1 MVKWLVMMV
10 YDTAADTINAVI
22 TIVLFL
28 CEFLLTFDSF
38 YCLWAA
44 SLDRGSPRVPLDAF
58 IRIILSSIANP
69 GGGSTLDSVTQWI

>member
-44 SLDRGSPRVPLDAF
+44 SLDRGLLYRSYYRPLLIRVGGVPL
-58 IRIILSSIANP
+58 
-69 GGGSTLDSVTQWI
+69 TQ